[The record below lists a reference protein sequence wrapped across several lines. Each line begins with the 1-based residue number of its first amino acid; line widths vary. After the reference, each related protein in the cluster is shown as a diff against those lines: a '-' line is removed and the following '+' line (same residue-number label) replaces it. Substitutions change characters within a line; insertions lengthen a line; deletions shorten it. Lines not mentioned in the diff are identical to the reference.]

1 VIACFLW
8 GNSALPFIWWRG
20 TGKAVLFQQLFQI
33 MFCMMRPCCQWQV
46 NPKLLME
53 MLRGVPVLVWVTISS
68 KRSFISHSF
77 LSCGWD
83 FLDVPILLTI
93 RFWTAAGDGCPTYG
107 SYPWYEA
114 TSSSKCPPAWC
125 CNGQQS
131 ADVRSASLGGFL
143 FEPTWRWRAEF
154 SKLND
159 SRWNSLRE
167 KGIMLCSFDSH
178 TKILFEL
185 DTFFLLDFAR
195 TLLTS
200 LTTAEGISIL
210 VWTVTFGC
218 QDLKE
223 YHFDL
228 VQKNKFSIAF
238 NPIC

>member
-1 VIACFLW
+1 
-8 GNSALPFIWWRG
+8 
-20 TGKAVLFQQLFQI
+20 
-33 MFCMMRPCCQWQV
+33 
-46 NPKLLME
+46 
-53 MLRGVPVLVWVTISS
+53 
-68 KRSFISHSF
+68 
-77 LSCGWD
+77 
-83 FLDVPILLTI
+83 
-93 RFWTAAGDGCPTYG
+93 
-107 SYPWYEA
+107 
-114 TSSSKCPPAWC
+114 
-125 CNGQQS
+125 
-131 ADVRSASLGGFL
+131 
-143 FEPTWRWRAEF
+143 
-154 SKLND
+154 
-159 SRWNSLRE
+159 
-167 KGIMLCSFDSH
+167 MLCSFDSH